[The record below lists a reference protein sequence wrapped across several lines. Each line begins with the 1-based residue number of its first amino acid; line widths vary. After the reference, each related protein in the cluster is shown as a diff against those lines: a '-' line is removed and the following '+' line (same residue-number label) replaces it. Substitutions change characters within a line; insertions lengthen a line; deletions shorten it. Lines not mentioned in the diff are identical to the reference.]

1 MDKKPNTQQWAYQS
15 YKRPFVRDLAYAI
28 SCPTVLNY
36 WYSPQNPLNIQ
47 VHSSSFWQQQYVAY
61 TPRLQQLD
69 ACSQTY
75 QTLVDWLQSRP
86 SPNRLGFHFEGLMLF
101 WLMDGYTHQC
111 HFFELLNHNVQI
123 FSGNLTLGEVDCII
137 HNHTTNE
144 VEHWELAIKFYL
156 GSPPY
161 HPENWVGLS
170 SAITKSTPS
179 PKATKLNSKPRLKPN
194 SELSSNR
201 HSTNNNNLKPSSKK
215 DTLAKK
221 MQHMQSQAFC
231 HHQICD
237 DEGNAYNIHK
247 RVAVIKGRFFV
258 QDPANFSPPNWLNP
272 QFPIHLWLTQRQL
285 QQMDTPQ
292 ALRRADYIEWFT
304 PRLPN
309 FTQQFIDSHTT
320 FTQPPFRDTQRL
332 SLTANPPNS
341 TNLAFNF
348 VVITNSH
355 HADACSNQSIST
367 LSTGLY
373 FYP

>member
-1 MDKKPNTQQWAYQS
+1 MDNKPNTQQWQAYQA
-15 YKRPFVRDLAYAI
+15 YKRPLVRDLAYAI

-36 WYSPQNPLNIQ
+36 WCYPQNPLNIQ
-47 VHSSSFWQQQYVAY
+47 IHSNQFWQQQLLAY

-75 QTLVDWLQSRP
+75 KTLVDWLQNRP

-111 HFFELLNHNVQI
+111 HFFELLRHNLQI
-123 FSGNLTLGEVDCII
+123 FSGSLTLGEVDCII

-161 HPENWVGLS
+161 DPKNWVG
-170 SAITKSTPS
+170 IKTT
-179 PKATKLNSKPRLKPN
+179 NS
-194 SELSSNR
+194 
-201 HSTNNNNLKPSSKK
+201 HSTLNTMQSTIQKNKLTLNTDTKVNPNKTKPGTKK
-215 DTLAKK
+215 DTLDKK
-221 MQHMQSQAFC
+221 MQHMQVKAFC
-231 HHQICD
+231 HQQICD
-237 DEGNAYNIHK
+237 NNGKPYQINK

-285 QQMDTPQ
+285 QQMDTWQ

-309 FTQQFIDSHTT
+309 FTQQFIDSHAT
-320 FTQPPFRDTQRL
+320 FTQPPFRHTQRL
-332 SLTANPPNS
+332 SLTTNPPNS

-348 VVITNSH
+348 VVITSGH
-355 HADACSNQSIST
+355 HADACNNQSIST

-373 FYP
+373 FYNL